1 MTTKT
6 HAMRVLDAHNIPY
19 RATEYDA
26 SREFHSAE
34 EAAALTGAPPDAVYK
49 TLVVIRE
56 TDPRAKPIMVMV
68 PATSQLDLKALAKA
82 TGDKK
87 VRMATQREAE
97 RLTGMQ
103 AGGISALGLRKPAS
117 FEILIDARARALD
130 EIHISAG
137 LRGIELALATAAL
150 VEITTARYVALSNT
164 SSSSS
169 HSPLDG
175 EGCGG

>member
-26 SREFHSAE
+26 AREFHSAE
-34 EAAALTGAPPDAVYK
+34 EAAALTGARPDAVYK
-49 TLVVIRE
+49 TLVVIRDG
-56 TDPRAKPIMVMV
+56 DPRAKPLMVMI
-68 PATSQLDLKALAKA
+68 PATSQLNLKSLATA

-87 VRMATQREAE
+87 LRMATQREAE

-103 AGGISALGLRKPAS
+103 VGGISALGLRKPAS
-117 FEILIDARARALD
+117 FEILIDDRARTLD

-137 LRGIELALATAAL
+137 IRGTELALPTAAL
-150 VEITTARYVALSNT
+150 VELSSARYVTLSR
-164 SSSSS
+164 
-169 HSPLDG
+169 
-175 EGCGG
+175 